1 MYINVDLE
9 NGTVKTHSG
18 KEKCYPLTIFNTQ
31 SSTQNV
37 RDLNLCVYILILKE
51 VLQHV
56 DFERGFITRK
66 YGVML

>member
-37 RDLNLCVYILILKE
+37 RDLNLCVYILILS
-51 VLQHV
+51 Q
-56 DFERGFITRK
+56 RGFTTCRLRTGF
-66 YGVML
+66 YN